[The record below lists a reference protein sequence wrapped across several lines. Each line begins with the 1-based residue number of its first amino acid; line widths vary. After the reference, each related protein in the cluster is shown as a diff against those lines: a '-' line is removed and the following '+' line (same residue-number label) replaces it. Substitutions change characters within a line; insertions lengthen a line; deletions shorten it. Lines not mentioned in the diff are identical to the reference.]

1 MSKNHSCPFLS
12 EVIASSWFS
21 AHVPTSSEPRNTNSS
36 FSKFFFKLTL
46 VFPSNIFPRVQ
57 VGASYGFSIPFLF
70 STYQST
76 ANALFLS
83 VQVFP
88 YKNMEKIKSKCFFFL
103 IIIFWLSN
111 CPVSLQNGL
120 QASIWTRSWYL
131 VVKQKYVQQLPS
143 TTVHRLTRTK
153 SLNVSI
159 PNWCS
164 NVCGC

>member
-88 YKNMEKIKSKCFFFL
+88 YKNTEKIKSKCFFL
-103 IIIFWLSN
+103 DHNLLT
-111 CPVSLQNGL
+111 V
-120 QASIWTRSWYL
+120 A
-131 VVKQKYVQQLPS
+131 LPS
-143 TTVHRLTRTK
+143 KSSEWVAGKYLNKVMISGVQTEVCATTAIKYCASFDQYQVT
-153 SLNVSI
+153 
-159 PNWCS
+159 
-164 NVCGC
+164 